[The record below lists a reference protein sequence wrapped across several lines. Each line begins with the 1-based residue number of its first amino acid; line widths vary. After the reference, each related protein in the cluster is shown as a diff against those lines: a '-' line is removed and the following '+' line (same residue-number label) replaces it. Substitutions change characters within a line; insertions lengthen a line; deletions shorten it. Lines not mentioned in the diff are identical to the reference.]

1 MIETLLGGLLGG
13 LTRLAPEV
21 LKFIDRKAER
31 QHELDLLSANL
42 ESDKAKLAGQLA
54 VSSAETQS
62 QQFSGAIN
70 ALKESVSAQ
79 GQRVGIAFIDGINAL
94 VRPGVTYILFGM
106 WTMIKLV
113 TLVYVIQSNPAL
125 ADLVKALPDWWKP
138 DDQAML
144 AAVLNFWFLGRVFDK
159 VLS

>member
-13 LTRLAPEV
+13 ITRLAPEV

-31 QHELDLLSANL
+31 HHELDLLSANL

-54 VSSAETQS
+54 VSTAETQS

-70 ALKESVSAQ
+70 ALKEAVSTQ
-79 GQRVGIAFIDGINAL
+79 GQKVGVAFIDAINAL

-106 WTMIKLV
+106 WTMIKIV
-113 TLVYVIQSNPAL
+113 TLVYVIQSNPVL
-125 ADLVKALPDWWKP
+125 ADLIHALPDWWKP